1 MKRGIL
7 FYNYNNCYMLLSV
20 LVGGGKEGAVV
31 VGGVFAK
38 KGRILL
44 LDTPISFRLVAIML
58 HIFSSKAWQCDRVL
72 RDSEGTGWLC
82 CPPGDQLDCSLL
94 KVNI

>member
-44 LDTPISFRLVAIML
+44 LDTPISF
-58 HIFSSKAWQCDRVL
+58 
-72 RDSEGTGWLC
+72 
-82 CPPGDQLDCSLL
+82 
-94 KVNI
+94 